1 MGPAALGRTGDLPA
15 TPSKRLSGPAIFLRR
30 LRSGWMEPVS
40 LSNAVF
46 SGYARIFT
54 KEDRGLAAQQRESQA
69 KRLFTVL
76 PIAEILEPCSAST
89 HISVKNCSL
98 PLGSRDFDHRTTSRK
113 LPPSTRPR
121 RTNGSEK
128 AGRPRG
134 RKGLAGR
141 EAGELQGW
149 QAARQ
154 PSTPNWLLALWT
166 RNLSGLHGR
175 LTDACRR
182 PKRRNLGHGPLKGS
196 GREHLR
202 HAPEGKWL
210 PSRCY
215 VDADVVMAGR
225 ASRAGRCRGRP
236 CFARQGGIAVGHAWC
251 AGRGQ
256 GPLKGKERPKAAPLI
271 ARQIVVASAL
281 RRHVHAGFGVLR
293 TAGLAGCPRAFLW
306 REALFPAG
314 YSAFSAA

>member
-1 MGPAALGRTGDLPA
+1 MFGVDSHIREKLQFALGKPRFRPSDDQPQPA
-15 TPSKRLSGPAIFLRR
+15 T
-30 LRSGWMEPVS
+30 V
-40 LSNAVF
+40 NQ
-46 SGYARIFT
+46 T
-54 KEDRGLAAQQRESQA
+54 
-69 KRLFTVL
+69 
-76 PIAEILEPCSAST
+76 
-89 HISVKNCSL
+89 
-98 PLGSRDFDHRTTSRK
+98 
-113 LPPSTRPR
+113 PP
-121 RTNGSEK
+121 NEWSEK

-141 EAGELQGW
+141 EAGELQSW

-215 VDADVVMAGR
+215 VDADVVTAGR

-251 AGRGQ
+251 AGRG
-256 GPLKGKERPKAAPLI
+256 
-271 ARQIVVASAL
+271 
-281 RRHVHAGFGVLR
+281 
-293 TAGLAGCPRAFLW
+293 
-306 REALFPAG
+306 
-314 YSAFSAA
+314 

>member
-1 MGPAALGRTGDLPA
+1 MGSAAVGRTGDLPA
-15 TPSKRLSGPAIFLRR
+15 TPSKRVSGPAIFLRR

-54 KEDRGLAAQQRESQA
+54 KKDRGLAAPQRESQA

-98 PLGSRDFDHRTTSRK
+98 PLGSRDFDHRQAATVNQT
-113 LPPSTRPR
+113 PPS
-121 RTNGSEK
+121 EWQ
-128 AGRPRG
+128 
-134 RKGLAGR
+134 RK
-141 EAGELQGW
+141 GW

-182 PKRRNLGHGPLKGS
+182 PKRRNLGHGPLKGL
-196 GREHLR
+196 GREHPR

-236 CFARQGGIAVGHAWC
+236 CFARQGGITVGHAWR

-271 ARQIVVASAL
+271 GRQIVVASAL

-314 YSAFSAA
+314 YSAFSEA

>member
-1 MGPAALGRTGDLPA
+1 M
-15 TPSKRLSGPAIFLRR
+15 
-30 LRSGWMEPVS
+30 
-40 LSNAVF
+40 
-46 SGYARIFT
+46 
-54 KEDRGLAAQQRESQA
+54 
-69 KRLFTVL
+69 
-76 PIAEILEPCSAST
+76 
-89 HISVKNCSL
+89 KNCSL

-314 YSAFSAA
+314 YSAFSEA

>member
-1 MGPAALGRTGDLPA
+1 MEGTDLRGRRPDRRHVGSAAVGRTGDLPA
-15 TPSKRLSGPAIFLRR
+15 TPSKRLDGTGFPQQCSFCRICEDFHEERQGPGRPA
-30 LRSGWMEPVS
+30 
-40 LSNAVF
+40 
-46 SGYARIFT
+46 T
-54 KEDRGLAAQQRESQA
+54 RESGETPVHGSSDCRNPRTMFGVDSHIREKLQFALGKPRFRPSDGQPQA
-69 KRLFTVL
+69 ATVNQ
-76 PIAEILEPCSAST
+76 T
-89 HISVKNCSL
+89 
-98 PLGSRDFDHRTTSRK
+98 
-113 LPPSTRPR
+113 PPS
-121 RTNGSEK
+121 EWQ
-128 AGRPRG
+128 
-134 RKGLAGR
+134 RK
-141 EAGELQGW
+141 GW

-182 PKRRNLGHGPLKGS
+182 PKRRNLGHGPLKGL
-196 GREHLR
+196 GREHPR

-236 CFARQGGIAVGHAWC
+236 CFARQGGITVGHAWR

-271 ARQIVVASAL
+271 GRQIVVASAL

-314 YSAFSAA
+314 YSAFSEA